1 MNDTTRTDT
10 FQSLRRT
17 ATIATLMRSL
27 GAMTMVGSLSVFLLH
42 GFEAQGDL
50 NRVLM
55 LLGQSASS
63 QRGSVAA

>member
-1 MNDTTRTDT
+1 
-10 FQSLRRT
+10 
-17 ATIATLMRSL
+17 MRSL